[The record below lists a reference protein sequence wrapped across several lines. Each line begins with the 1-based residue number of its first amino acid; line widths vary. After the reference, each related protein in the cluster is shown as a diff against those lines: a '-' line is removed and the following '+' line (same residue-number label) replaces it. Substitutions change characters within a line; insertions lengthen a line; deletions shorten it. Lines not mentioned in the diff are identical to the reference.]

1 MSPHSDTLSWFRANQ
16 CLFFL
21 LNDACLA
28 ERQKNTNFTLIG
40 LTGRKLEG
48 TNARTHDLLHSRE
61 RMFEP
66 MIYRTRWDECSNP
79 WSTALEGT
87 NTRTHDLPHSRQIHY
102 MCFPQIKTRL
112 TITKFLVKQWYSWLK
127 TRWFLSSLMSQK
139 IPFVNL
145 QSMNVFK
152 YVYHSLKGTDIMVDM
167 VLYIYIYN
175 QWIPHLEFDPDLLWG
190 EPRGNPGV

>member
-1 MSPHSDTLSWFRANQ
+1 VLSGEAKKYQFYIDWFDRT
-16 CLFFL
+16 
-21 LNDACLA
+21 
-28 ERQKNTNFTLIG
+28 K
-40 LTGRKLEG
+40 
-48 TNARTHDLLHSRE
+48 ARG
-61 RMFEP
+61 
-66 MIYRTRWDECSNP
+66 DECSNP
-79 WSTALEGT
+79 WSTALEGTNVRTHDLPHSMGRMLEPMIYRTRGDECSNPWSTALKGT